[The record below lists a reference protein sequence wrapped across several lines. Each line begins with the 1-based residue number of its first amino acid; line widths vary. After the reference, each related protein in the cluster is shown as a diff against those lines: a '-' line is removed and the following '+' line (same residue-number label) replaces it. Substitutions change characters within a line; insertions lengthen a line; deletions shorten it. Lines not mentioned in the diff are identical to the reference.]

1 MTSEWPEPT
10 RSESETL
17 AMHIVGWRDRQP
29 VEQGI
34 CLAVLRG
41 HKTIAEI
48 AAFLDYDAAAIEAAV
63 PRLIGQGL
71 LWDNRRLLLH

>member
-1 MTSEWPEPT
+1 MSEDWPEPT
-10 RSESETL
+10 KAEAETL
-17 AMHIVGWRDRQP
+17 ALHITDWRDRPP

-41 HKTIAEI
+41 HNTTAEI
-48 AAFLDYDAAAIEAAV
+48 AAFLGFDAAAIEAAV
-63 PRLIGQGL
+63 PHLIGKGL